1 MVYISLYDIEGFD
14 ELNMKLLY
22 LDCVKSL
29 IDMFLYHTDNFKLIK
44 KNMVILNDMFN
55 KNNNIC
61 LSDYIESIPN
71 FSKRFN
77 MSKSI
82 ISLKDIIFF

>member
-1 MVYISLYDIEGFD
+1 MVYISLYDIKGFD

-29 IDMFLYHTDNFKLIK
+29 IDVFLYHIDNFKLK
-44 KNMVILNDMFN
+44 KNMVILNNMFN
-55 KNNNIC
+55 KNNTIF
-61 LSDYIESIPN
+61 LSDYIESIPS
-71 FSKRFN
+71 FSKRFK

>member
-1 MVYISLYDIEGFD
+1 
-14 ELNMKLLY
+14 
-22 LDCVKSL
+22 
-29 IDMFLYHTDNFKLIK
+29 
-44 KNMVILNDMFN
+44 MVILIDMFN
-55 KNNNIC
+55 KNNSIF